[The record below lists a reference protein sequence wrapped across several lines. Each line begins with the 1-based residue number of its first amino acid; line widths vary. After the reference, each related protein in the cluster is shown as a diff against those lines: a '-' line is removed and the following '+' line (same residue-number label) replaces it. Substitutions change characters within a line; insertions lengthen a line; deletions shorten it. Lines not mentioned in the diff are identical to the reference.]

1 MRAKYAQNRT
11 KSAQGGKWD
20 GFFAII
26 KSVPFRE
33 GTVFL
38 GGEGSGVEC
47 PSMRGC
53 LQQPRAG
60 CNVWPEQTCPA
71 FRLRGVGLCGRQ
83 CCWFCRYANF
93 HLLEQNALEVGV
105 CCWPRDVLAST
116 PGGRPVPRQLDD
128 RAR

>member
-1 MRAKYAQNRT
+1 MGRFLCYNKVCTVPGR
-11 KSAQGGKWD
+11 D
-20 GFFAII
+20 IFFG
-26 KSVPFRE
+26 R
-33 GTVFL
+33 
-38 GGEGSGVEC
+38 GGERRGVSINE
-47 PSMRGC
+47 
-53 LQQPRAG
+53 
-60 CNVWPEQTCPA
+60 
-71 FRLRGVGLCGRQ
+71 RLRGVGLCGRQ

>member
-1 MRAKYAQNRT
+1 MGRFLCYNKVCTVPGRDIFFGRGGERRGVSINEGLLT
-11 KSAQGGKWD
+11 TAQGGVQRL
-20 GFFAII
+20 A
-26 KSVPFRE
+26 
-33 GTVFL
+33 GTD
-38 GGEGSGVEC
+38 
-47 PSMRGC
+47 
-53 LQQPRAG
+53 
-60 CNVWPEQTCPA
+60 
-71 FRLRGVGLCGRQ
+71 RLRGVGLCGRQ